1 MVVRA
6 WGPPI
11 SQRQQQVH
19 PCQRRR
25 KETVP
30 SRHDLML
37 QSPHQTQSGA
47 RGSSSVPGPKVG
59 SVLKGMWHCLCQRK
73 SPGGSSRCY
82 YHQSDNLNPYHA
94 PSPFLGPQWARSQ
107 AEAKPP
113 SKPASQPVTWPK
125 SRILPEDSKGKGP
138 KMVT

>member
-94 PSPFLGPQWARSQ
+94 P
-107 AEAKPP
+107 PP
-113 SKPASQPVTWPK
+113 SSSALSGPGARQRQSLPPSQPASQSHGLSQEFCLKTP
-125 SRILPEDSKGKGP
+125 RGKDP
-138 KMVT
+138 RW